1 MAYLRHTARHVQQTV
16 NDHVE
21 TVLTDLGWIGQ
32 DPPFGATPVTFQTV
46 RPNEEELKS
55 LVANTVAVSFGN
67 EPDDKEEE
75 IGGGLVSVDFPFFV
89 DVYAEKEAIALAIAS
104 DVKDHLAG
112 RVPGTSRFLT
122 VVDQRTTT
130 PVLGYQIEFTD
141 LFREPVE
148 RELVRLFWQVVRC
161 TATLTYVGEGGT

>member
-1 MAYLRHTARHVQQTV
+1 MAYLRHAARHVHQTV
-16 NDHVE
+16 YDRVE
-21 TVLTDLGWIGQ
+21 GVLINLGWIGL
-32 DPPFGATPVTFQTV
+32 DPPFGARSVTYQNI

-55 LVANTVAVSFGN
+55 LTANTVSVSFGN
-67 EPDDKEEE
+67 EPDDVEDEM
-75 IGGGLVSVDFPFFV
+75 GGGLLTVEFPFFV

-104 DVKDHLAG
+104 DVKDNLAG

-130 PVLGYQIEFTD
+130 PVLGYQLEFTD
-141 LFREPVE
+141 LVREPVE

-161 TATLTYVGEGGT
+161 TATLTYVGEGS